1 MPKPRDERMSNSVL
15 TEQDIEEAI
24 NQKDGLK
31 NLIKHVEKDG
41 AHKAVIRSRGNQ
53 TTAAKMISVSRS
65 KFSKMI

>member
-1 MPKPRDERMSNSVL
+1 MHSNNTIVL

-31 NLIKHVEKDG
+31 NLIKHVERVV
-41 AHKAVIRSRGNQ
+41 AHKALIRSRGNQ